1 MFPKLKEPVVFMKKH
16 AENCRFLGG
25 GSFIILLFFEDGSFI
40 SVPVLWFSE
49 SSGYKGKESPW

>member
-40 SVPVLWFSE
+40 SVPVL
-49 SSGYKGKESPW
+49 